1 MATPYENVVR
11 ELSDARGRPM
21 VLFHSGF
28 ATFSNFYLCPFTLDG
43 RTYRTSEQFY
53 QSEKAAFF
61 NDHEKAEQI
70 RAEVRPSQCKW
81 LAREIKNFDRGVWQG
96 VAQEVMLRGV
106 LAKFRQNTPAR
117 QTLLNTGDALL
128 VEATLY
134 DTFWASGLHILD
146 NSHKDRAYW
155 RGANVLGSV
164 LMEARDSIR
173 AELSECTV

>member
-11 ELSDARGRPM
+11 ELSDALGRSM

-61 NDHEKAEQI
+61 NDHGRAEQI
-70 RAEVRPSQCKW
+70 RAEVRPSKCKW
-81 LAREIKNFDRGVWQG
+81 LAREIKYFDKGVWQV
-96 VAQEVMLRGV
+96 VARQVMLRGV

-117 QTLLNTGDALL
+117 LTLLKTGDALL
-128 VEATLY
+128 VEATPF
-134 DTFWASGLHILD
+134 DTYWANGLHILD
-146 NSHKDRAYW
+146 DRNKHQESW
-155 RGANVLGSV
+155 RGANVLGGV
-164 LMEARDSIR
+164 LMEARDIIR